1 MSAIAHLIAR
11 SAQPAADHGGHVH
24 IFFYTVTVPAV
35 GVIEEQD
42 RVIGFD
48 LPHPASF
55 TGFGCVIE
63 VRRDIA
69 GTVLECQFQ
78 LVAGAEFA
86 E

>member
-1 MSAIAHLIAR
+1 MKINKLLYAG
-11 SAQPAADHGGHVH
+11 AAL
-24 IFFYTVTVPAV
+24 TL
-35 GVIEEQD
+35 VIEEQD

-78 LVAGAEFA
+78 LVASPLP
-86 E
+86 